1 MLVEDGSIERS
12 VKYSDDDYL
21 LLYGHRI
28 LIIRTRQKQ
37 GQWWNMTYDDEQL
50 TYIIKLK
57 LLS

>member
-1 MLVEDGSIERS
+1 MLVEDGS
-12 VKYSDDDYL
+12 VKYSYDDYL
-21 LLYGHRI
+21 LLYGHRM

>member
-1 MLVEDGSIERS
+1 MLVEDGSSERS

-21 LLYGHRI
+21 LLYGHRM